1 MGLILWGFFFA
12 MLMLGIE
19 GACWLYGTA
28 IAVGFVIGIYMRI
41 KKGRLYLYLNIFF
54 LKENELENLEL

>member
-1 MGLILWGFFFA
+1 MGLILWGFFLA

-19 GACWLYGTA
+19 VACWLYGTA

-41 KKGRLYLYLNIFF
+41 KKERL
-54 LKENELENLEL
+54 